1 MMNEHLIKPDTS
13 SKIRMSITPE
23 TAGWT
28 YLSYAIVKLGPGET
42 HEHLLDDQETAIV
55 PLEGSGDVT
64 IGDIETTLS
73 RTSVF
78 DTSRFIVRP
87 LRRWILPG
95 PPGGGGPSRRTRGA
109 AVRRM

>member
-42 HEHLLDDQETAIV
+42 HQHLLDDQETAIV
-55 PLEGSGDVT
+55 PLEGSAAVT
-64 IGDIETTLS
+64 IGDVDTMLS

-78 DTSRFIVRP
+78 DEMPRV
-87 LRRWILPG
+87 G
-95 PPGGGGPSRRTRGA
+95 YAPPGTEITVSCPDQDLSLIHI
-109 AVRRM
+109 